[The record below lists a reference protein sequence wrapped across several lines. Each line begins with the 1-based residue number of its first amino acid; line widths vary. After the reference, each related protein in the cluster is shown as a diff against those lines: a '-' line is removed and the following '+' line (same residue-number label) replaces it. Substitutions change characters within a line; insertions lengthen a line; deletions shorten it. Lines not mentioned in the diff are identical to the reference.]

1 MNNLKIVLYCCFL
14 FIITYCSE
22 SEKEE
27 IENVHENVKDNT
39 NSNDMSE
46 AERLL
51 EELKRDSFTYEYK
64 QGDSLT
70 EEEKGAFD

>member
-1 MNNLKIVLYCCFL
+1 
-14 FIITYCSE
+14 
-22 SEKEE
+22 
-27 IENVHENVKDNT
+27 
-39 NSNDMSE
+39 MSE